1 VHAGC
6 KPACRE
12 RESRTRTNR
21 PASLRR
27 LVRGPDCRSHPRN
40 ARARPLADRRWAR
53 SPASH
58 DPRRSASIRD
68 SCLPAVRHEPR
79 RPPRSLALSSFGS
92 CPPPLVGSIAG
103 DELSR
108 GLAVTRVDLC
118 ARRRGDWQL
127 EVLTAV
133 FSTLPPAADSSRQT
147 GRIQII
153 GPSDQLYGFRP
164 RATRIVTSSRSDSG
178 YTTRV
183 LTPAVGPEHATI
195 RPRRHRL
202 LHTDRP
208 SAADHRISVPIGG
221 ALAVP
226 LSWLDEQVGES
237 VRPGLAGTK
246 CGRGEL
252 CVSESCWQ

>member
-1 VHAGC
+1 MHRCVGSLGC

-12 RESRTRTNR
+12 RETGTRTNR

-79 RPPRSLALSSFGS
+79 RPPRSVALSSFGS

-133 FSTLPPAADSSRQT
+133 FSTLPPAAGT
-147 GRIQII
+147 VH
-153 GPSDQLYGFRP
+153 FRL
-164 RATRIVTSSRSDSG
+164 AGSRSSVLPTNYMDSDRARRG
-178 YTTRV
+178 SGLRADPTLAR
-183 LTPAVGPEHATI
+183 
-195 RPRRHRL
+195 RP
-202 LHTDRP
+202 
-208 SAADHRISVPIGG
+208 VY
-221 ALAVP
+221 
-226 LSWLDEQVGES
+226 
-237 VRPGLAGTK
+237 
-246 CGRGEL
+246 
-252 CVSESCWQ
+252 